1 MRTLRQWS
9 TLTLHAVP
17 CVDYSLLDVWI
28 MLSTPSEF
36 LTLYLRIRLSSV
48 FFGTPGL
55 TLRGTGILTHPST
68 ISSGLKKKDSGSLVA
83 QLS

>member
-1 MRTLRQWS
+1 MVHADSPCCTLCRLFS
-9 TLTLHAVP
+9 AGCL
-17 CVDYSLLDVWI
+17 DYAIS
-28 MLSTPSEF
+28 SSEF

-55 TLRGTGILTHPST
+55 TLRGIGILTHPST